1 MKVKLLITCIFSFF
15 LFSQSAFAGSLYGHF
30 GIGERQYAVSA
41 RSLGMGGV
49 NLALSDEFTLSRWN
63 PAQWSN
69 ITPVRIN
76 LRSITSYN
84 SVTDGVS
91 STFSDFNG
99 FSMGI
104 PIGSKF
110 VIGGG
115 INPIT
120 TSKYALSQ
128 SGSTNGEPWNLT
140 INGSGGISAF
150 GVGISYKIIESLAIG
165 IKNDWLFGRKEEEW
179 ITQFDNSALG
189 GSKFLKTTSFDGSL
203 FTIGFFS
210 DQKKINYAGSLTLP
224 INFSM
229 KKEFSYQTIDPKS
242 LPDKEINYP
251 TEIRLGFTYD
261 LGGRYNFGLDYQRSD
276 WSSFESD
283 FNGKFGTAY
292 DIFGGIERKALPRGE
307 SLLGRLALRS
317 GFTLRRLYA
326 AGLKETA
333 VSERAVTF
341 GIGIP
346 AHGGKEMID
355 LGFSYGLRRG
365 ESSSTP
371 EETTFLFMLGFSAG
385 EKWFIRRQR

>member
-84 SVTDGVS
+84 SVADGVS

-128 SGSTNGEPWNLT
+128 SDSTNGEPWNLT

-150 GVGISYKIIESLAIG
+150 GVGISYKISETFAIG

-179 ITQFDNSALG
+179 ITQFDNIALG
-189 GSKFLKTTSFDGSL
+189 GSKFLKSTSFDGSL
-203 FTIGFFS
+203 FTIGFFTKR
-210 DQKKINYAGSLTLP
+210 KKINYAGSLTLP
-224 INFSM
+224 INFNM
-229 KKEFSYQTIDPKS
+229 KKEFSYQTIYRKNITDI
-242 LPDKEINYP
+242 EIDYH
-251 TEIRLGFTYD
+251 TEIRLVFIYD
-261 LGGRYNFGLDYQRSD
+261 
-276 WSSFESD
+276 
-283 FNGKFGTAY
+283 
-292 DIFGGIERKALPRGE
+292 
-307 SLLGRLALRS
+307 
-317 GFTLRRLYA
+317 
-326 AGLKETA
+326 
-333 VSERAVTF
+333 
-341 GIGIP
+341 
-346 AHGGKEMID
+346 
-355 LGFSYGLRRG
+355 
-365 ESSSTP
+365 
-371 EETTFLFMLGFSAG
+371 
-385 EKWFIRRQR
+385 

>member
-1 MKVKLLITCIFSFF
+1 LKVKLLITCIFSFF
-15 LFSQSAFAGSLYGHF
+15 LFSQSVFAGSLYGHF

-84 SVTDGVS
+84 SVADGVS

-128 SGSTNGEPWNLT
+128 SDSTNGELWNLT

-150 GVGISYKIIESLAIG
+150 GVGIAYKISENFAIG
-165 IKNDWLFGRKEEEW
+165 IKNNWLFGRKEEEW
-179 ITQFDNSALG
+179 ITKFDKSELL
-189 GSKFLKTTSFDGSL
+189 SSRFLKATSFDGSL
-203 FTIGFFS
+203 FTIGFFTNR
-210 DQKKINYAGSLTLP
+210 KKINYAGSLTLP

-229 KKEFSYQTIDPKS
+229 IKEFSYQTIDSKS
-242 LPDKEINYP
+242 LPDKEIDYP

-261 LGGRYNFGLDYQRSD
+261 LGGRYNIGLDYQRSD
-276 WSSFESD
+276 WSKLELD
-283 FNGKFGTAY
+283 FNGKFGIAY
-292 DIFGGIERKALPRGE
+292 DIFGGIERKVSPRGE

-317 GFTLRRLYA
+317 GFTFRRLYA
-326 AGLKETA
+326 AGLGETA
-333 VSERAVTF
+333 VYERAVTF

-346 AHGGKEMID
+346 AHGGKELID

-371 EETTFLFMLGFSAG
+371 KETTFLFMLGFSAG
-385 EKWFIRRQR
+385 EKWFTRRQR